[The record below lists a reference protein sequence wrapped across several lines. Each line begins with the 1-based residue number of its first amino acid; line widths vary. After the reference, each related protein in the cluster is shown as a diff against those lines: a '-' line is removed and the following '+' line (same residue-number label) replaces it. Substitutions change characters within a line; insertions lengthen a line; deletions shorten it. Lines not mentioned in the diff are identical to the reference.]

1 MERKFTSENFEA
13 EVLKSEVPV
22 LVDFYADWCGPCK
35 MMGPIV
41 NELASEFEGKAVIG
55 KLNVDDSSDIALRY
69 GVMSIPTLIIF
80 KDGEMVRKEVGV
92 RPKREVISALNQAL

>member
-13 EVLKSEVPV
+13 EVLESKVPV

-41 NELASEFEGKAVIG
+41 SQIASEFEGRAVIG
-55 KLNVDDSSDIALRY
+55 KLNVDENSEIALRY
-69 GVMSIPTLIIF
+69 QVMSIPTLIIF
-80 KDGEMVRKEVGV
+80 KDGQVVRKEMGV
-92 RPKREVISALNQAL
+92 QSKKAVETALNQAL